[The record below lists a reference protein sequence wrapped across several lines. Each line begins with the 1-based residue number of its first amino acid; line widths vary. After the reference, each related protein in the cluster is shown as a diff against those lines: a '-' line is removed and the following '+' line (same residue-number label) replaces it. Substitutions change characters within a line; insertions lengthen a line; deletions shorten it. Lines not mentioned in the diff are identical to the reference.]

1 MGKTMRTQY
10 TTIITHNTSVR
21 SAMGFVM
28 RKAPRSKLVGDMRD
42 KETQA
47 VVRKARTGEYD
58 Q

>member
-10 TTIITHNTSVR
+10 TTILTHNTSVR

>member
-10 TTIITHNTSVR
+10 TTILTHNTSVR

-42 KETQA
+42 KETQV

>member
-28 RKAPRSKLVGDMRD
+28 RKVPRSKLVGDMRD